1 MTPTIT
7 PRPPCDTR
15 PDQAARVA
23 DYLELNPASTAK
35 EIDAACDVGSV
46 TKVISEMPHL
56 NYGLRKG
63 WRYVTCASEKRTRQ
77 VRTYALTHRP
87 NAQPDLFTQ
96 TQ

>member
-1 MTPTIT
+1 MTPATT
-7 PRPPCDTR
+7 TRPPCDTR

-46 TKVISEMPHL
+46 TKVISDMPHL

-63 WRYVTCASEKRTRQ
+63 WRYVTCDSGNRTRR
-77 VRTYALTHRP
+77 VRTYALVHRP
-87 NAQPDLFTQ
+87 ASIPDLFSQ
-96 TQ
+96 LE

>member
-1 MTPTIT
+1 MNAAYAT
-7 PRPPCDTR
+7 RPPCDTR

-46 TKVISEMPHL
+46 TKVMSDMPRM

-63 WRYVTCASEKRTRQ
+63 WRYVTCASGNRTRK
-77 VRTYALTHRP
+77 VRTYALTSRP
-87 NAQPDLFTQ
+87 DVQPDLFTGN
-96 TQ
+96 